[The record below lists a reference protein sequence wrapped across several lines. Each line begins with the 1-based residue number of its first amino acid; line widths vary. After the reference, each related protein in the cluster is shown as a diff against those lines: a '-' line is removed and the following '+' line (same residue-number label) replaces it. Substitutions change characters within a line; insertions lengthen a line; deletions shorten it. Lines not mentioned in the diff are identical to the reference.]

1 MILRSGSS
9 ATGNN
14 SSSNVLGTESNKHL
28 VYQSIV

>member
-9 ATGNN
+9 ATGNK
-14 SSSNVLGTESNKHL
+14 SSSNLVGTESNKHI